1 MRVRPLNQKE
11 AAEDAT
17 NVVQK
22 LSVDSLSLGDQ
33 QFTFDSVAGE
43 TESQVS
49 RSPLSVEPVRLVE
62 SIRVKSHLQ
71 ITSSSATGVLMP
83 LMSFLV

>member
-1 MRVRPLNQKE
+1 MIGFYGVTQVIVRVRPLNQKE

-43 TESQVS
+43 SESQVS
-49 RSPLSVEPVRLVE
+49 IPP
-62 SIRVKSHLQ
+62 
-71 ITSSSATGVLMP
+71 
-83 LMSFLV
+83 

>member
-1 MRVRPLNQKE
+1 MRVRPLNNKE

-33 QFTFDSVAGE
+33 QFTFDSVASE

-49 RSPLSVEPVRLVE
+49 ILPF
-62 SIRVKSHLQ
+62 I
-71 ITSSSATGVLMP
+71 
-83 LMSFLV
+83 